1 MNIAVF
7 TCNISSAILQSKFFF
22 LFPFVLVLGKNG
34 VWFEHETIMRTMIW
48 ELIQRRGGDVP
59 RNVIGFFNCDL
70 LKTLWLAAFETSLQ
84 RSSAT
89 SYRLTID
96 TSWWC
101 TTETSLCVSFE
112 ISLGRRG
119 DVPRRIVVPHS

>member
-7 TCNISSAILQSKFFF
+7 TSNISSAILQSKFFF
-22 LFPFVLVLGKNG
+22 LFPFVLVLEKNG
-34 VWFEHETIMRTMIW
+34 VSFEHETIMRTMIW

-70 LKTLWLAAFETSLQ
+70 LKTLWLAAFETSLK